1 MSTPS
6 GPNPL
11 RVAWSILQARRRR
24 HPAPRGTATVDHSAL
39 RPILEKLQQ
48 DGVPALIDLRPAIH
62 DYRDHLA
69 SIDPDELTPAEALA
83 YWLNLYNAGALD
95 VAAEAFAGGEASVLR
110 LPGAFER
117 NWATVAGEDL
127 SLDDI
132 EHGKVRRFGDP
143 RIHGALVCGSASCP
157 TLRYEPYTGTELNA
171 QLDDQLRSFLAH
183 GGAVADRTTGVLH
196 LSRVLLWYGGDFAR
210 PRRMPTWLP
219 ARKQS
224 LVNVL
229 RRWLEGDLVRWI
241 DESDPKV
248 AFQSYDWSLACTI
261 R

>member
-6 GPNPL
+6 GPNPF
-11 RVAWSILQARRRR
+11 RVAWSILRARRRR
-24 HPAPRGTATVDHSAL
+24 RPAPHGTATVDHSAL
-39 RPILEKLQQ
+39 RPILEKLDQ
-48 DGVPALIDLRPAIH
+48 DGVSALVDLRPAIH
-62 DYRDHLA
+62 GYRDRLA
-69 SIDPDELTPAEALA
+69 SIDPDELTPVEALA

-95 VAAEAFAGGEASVLR
+95 VAAEAFAGGEVSVLR

-117 NWATVAGEDL
+117 TWATVAGEDV

-157 TLRYEPYTGTELNA
+157 TLRYEPYIGAELDT
-171 QLDDQLRSFLAH
+171 QLDDQLRSFLSH
-183 GGAVADRTTGVLH
+183 GGAVADREAGVLH
-196 LSRVLLWYGGDFAR
+196 LSRALLWYGGDFTR
-210 PRRMPTWLP
+210 PGRMPTFLP
-219 ARKQS
+219 AGKGS
-224 LVNVL
+224 LVNAL
-229 RRWLEGDLVRWI
+229 RRWLDRDLVQWI
-241 DESDPKV
+241 DESGPKV